1 MLLSDVEIV
10 FERPYNDLIMLVLLL
25 LINNDQEGRLIILRV
40 LLLSLS

>member
-10 FERPYNDLIMLVLLL
+10 LERAYDDLIVLLLL

-40 LLLSLS
+40 L